1 LGLGFGG
8 SFHFVEDRVKM
19 NPHADWVRENAKER
33 RRLAALVTPLSEEQ
47 LGRLLPNGWTVAVA
61 LAHLAFWDLR
71 QVTLLRRWVEQGVK
85 PGSLDAEAI
94 NEPLSLLS
102 EAMPLEASVAL
113 VLDAAET
120 VDQAVEKLS
129 QDQVDQLIGMGFE
142 KNLLRFSHRK
152 NHLDK
157 IEKVLGEKA

>member
-1 LGLGFGG
+1 MK
-8 SFHFVEDRVKM
+8 VT
-19 NPHADWVRENAKER
+19 PHADWIRENAKER
-33 RRLAALVTPLSEEQ
+33 RRLAALATPLTEEQ
-47 LGRLLPNGWTVAVA
+47 LGRLLPNGWTVAVT

-71 QVTLLRRWVEQGVK
+71 QATLLRRWAEQGVK

-102 EAMPLEASVAL
+102 EAMPLEATVAL

-129 QDQVDQLIGMGFE
+129 QEQVNQLVEMGFE
-142 KNLLRFSHRK
+142 RNLQRFAHRK

-157 IEKVLGEKA
+157 IEKVLGEKT

>member
-1 LGLGFGG
+1 MTPR
-8 SFHFVEDRVKM
+8 ED
-19 NPHADWVRENAKER
+19 WIRENAKER
-33 RRLAALVTPLSEEQ
+33 RRLAALVTPLTEEE
-47 LGRLLPNGWTVAVA
+47 LGRLLPNGWTVAAA
-61 LAHLAFWDLR
+61 LVHLAFWDLR
-71 QVTLLRRWVEQGVK
+71 QVTLLRRWVEEGVK

-129 QDQVDQLIGMGFE
+129 REQVDQLVEMGFE
-142 KNLLRFSHRK
+142 RNLQRFSHRK

-157 IEKVLGEKA
+157 IEEVLGEKA

>member
-1 LGLGFGG
+1 
-8 SFHFVEDRVKM
+8 M
-19 NPHADWVRENAKER
+19 TPHADWIRENAKER
-33 RRLAALVTPLSEEQ
+33 RRLAALVTPLTEDE
-47 LGRLLPNGWTVAVA
+47 LGILLPNGWTVAVA

-71 QVTLLRRWVEQGVK
+71 QVTLLRRWTEQGVK

-102 EAMPLEASVAL
+102 EAMPLESAVAL

-120 VDQAVEKLS
+120 VDHAVEKLS
-129 QDQVDQLIGMGFE
+129 EAQVNQLIEMGFE
-142 KNLLRFSHRK
+142 RNLQRFSHRK

-157 IEKVLGEKA
+157 IEKALGEKV